1 MISPPSTLCMADT
14 HVSVVAVDVL
24 SAPTTYVFAV
34 ISIANVFRAGFG
46 IRAAKNWTGFSQ
58 GLPVSRTSATGR
70 LASQK
75 TTLSLQSG
83 SLRESWPAGRTASAE
98 KLASRAH
105 GQKLAPQAQTG
116 LEIVPAKFCVQFL
129 WPIFLWGE
137 AVQICTI
144 LIVNEKLDSS
154 GKNWTRKLDTK
165 LDSAGQKIGLAGGK
179 ANFCSWPGPGPLDLR
194 HSGPT
199 PIRAAPLHAVM
210 CLSSFGLTQSV
221 QCLSMWG
228 LPEPIFGFLG

>member
-34 ISIANVFRAGFG
+34 ISIATVFRAGFG

-70 LASQK
+70 PASQK
-75 TTLSLQSG
+75 TALSLQSG

-137 AVQICTI
+137 AVQIYTI

-165 LDSAGQKIGLAGGK
+165 LDSAGQKIGLAGE
-179 ANFCSWPGPGPLDLR
+179 R
-194 HSGPT
+194 
-199 PIRAAPLHAVM
+199 
-210 CLSSFGLTQSV
+210 
-221 QCLSMWG
+221 
-228 LPEPIFGFLG
+228 PIFVPGLARGR